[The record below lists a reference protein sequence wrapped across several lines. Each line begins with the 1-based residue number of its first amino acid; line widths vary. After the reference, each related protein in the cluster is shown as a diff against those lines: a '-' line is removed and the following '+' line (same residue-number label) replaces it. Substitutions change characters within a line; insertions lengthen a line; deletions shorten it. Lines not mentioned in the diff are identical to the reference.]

1 MEERKSQL
9 STFSKE
15 ELVEELKKRI
25 SVTYTEV
32 ERGQG
37 AVIQSSNGRIAVH
50 GKCVII
56 VTE

>member
-9 STFSKE
+9 SNSSKE

-25 SVTYTEV
+25 SVTFMEI
-32 ERGQG
+32 EQGHG
-37 AVIQSSNGRIAVH
+37 AVIQSSIGRIAVQ

>member
-1 MEERKSQL
+1 MEESKSQL

-37 AVIQSSNGRIAVH
+37 AVIQSSNGRIAAL